1 MNAQVKPKFEAV
13 LSADV
18 LRFAGQKKINISE
31 VFARQVAFYI
41 DLDVP
46 RETAIRSATL
56 AVIGSFLINTVE
68 SLINPLRS
76 YHSMWYSD
84 MQTTLNRINDLVDFF
99 TKTLGTSSFTQTC
112 LDLALIRKGQ
122 AEQILSELL
131 RAIKFDK

>member
-1 MNAQVKPKFEAV
+1 MNTQIKPKFEAV

-18 LRFAGQKKINISE
+18 LRLAGQQKANITE
-31 VFARQVAFYI
+31 IFARQRDFYI

-46 RETAIRSATL
+46 RETTVNTAVLS
-56 AVIGSFLINTVE
+56 VIGSL
-68 SLINPLRS
+68 LINPTQSLLNPLRAN
-76 YHSMWYSD
+76 HSMWYSD
-84 MQTTLNRINDLVDFF
+84 VQITLSRINDLVDFF

-131 RAIKFDK
+131 RAINLDK

>member
-1 MNAQVKPKFEAV
+1 MNTQVKPKFEAV

-18 LRFAGQKKINISE
+18 LRFAGQKKMNISE
-31 VFARQVAFYI
+31 VFARQVAFYK

-46 RETAIRSATL
+46 RETAIQSATL
-56 AVIGSFLINTVE
+56 AVIGSLLIDPVE

-84 MQTTLNRINDLVDFF
+84 VQTTLNRINDLVAFF
-99 TKTLGTSSFTQTC
+99 TKTFDTSSFTQTC
-112 LDLALIRKGQ
+112 LDLALIRKEQ